1 MEDCLEKGRV
11 GGREAMESPG
21 ERMRAS
27 AAEVGGAHEFEEHL
41 DIRSPGLG
49 EGLAVCV

>member
-1 MEDCLEKGRV
+1 MEKGRV

-27 AAEVGGAHEFEEHL
+27 AAEVGGHTNL
-41 DIRSPGLG
+41 KNI
-49 EGLAVCV
+49 